1 LLEAVATPEG
11 ALALVVGAGTSMEA
25 PTSLPSARKCSVDA
39 HTQLRRNG
47 VIDEGE
53 CEDPGDLAALT
64 SLVFNK
70 TGAQKA
76 LVKQL
81 PLDHFKAPTP
91 NAGHKALVALMAER
105 AISHVLSLNF
115 DLAVQAAASELG
127 IRTIKF
133 ISNPGDLIPAS
144 PTLVHLH
151 RNAYADP
158 EDLVLRVESLTH
170 EWRESWEQ
178 VVAQHILAAPNVL
191 FIGLGSPAPVLTETV
206 QMIAE
211 AVGGGKA
218 FYQADIAPYE
228 GNVFAESLGIA
239 ADHFVQAGW
248 CAVMV
253 GLSARLAEEQVDA
266 LIAAG
271 RAVLAVNGAEG
282 PSIDRFEALA
292 NRLRGKSLLTLG
304 LMRSQ
309 CKLRPARYLPQGD
322 FNNDLWAEPM
332 QEIASVCAEHE
343 LTAEPAANGLWKV
356 LKEDR
361 RIASIL
367 IATGSG
373 ANRVTALEPSI
384 RSLCT
389 TISETSLEGPDIVLV
404 GGVLPYVGE
413 TSPPTDIISG
423 EPTEDLIGGPGQP
436 EILVVSDAV
445 LSAHMGALLDA

>member
-1 LLEAVATPEG
+1 
-11 ALALVVGAGTSMEA
+11 
-25 PTSLPSARKCSVDA
+25 
-39 HTQLRRNG
+39 
-47 VIDEGE
+47 
-53 CEDPGDLAALT
+53 
-64 SLVFNK
+64 
-70 TGAQKA
+70 
-76 LVKQL
+76 
-81 PLDHFKAPTP
+81 
-91 NAGHKALVALMAER
+91 
-105 AISHVLSLNF
+105 
-115 DLAVQAAASELG
+115 
-127 IRTIKF
+127 
-133 ISNPGDLIPAS
+133 
-144 PTLVHLH
+144 
-151 RNAYADP
+151 
-158 EDLVLRVESLTH
+158 
-170 EWRESWEQ
+170 
-178 VVAQHILAAPNVL
+178 
-191 FIGLGSPAPVLTETV
+191 
-206 QMIAE
+206 
-211 AVGGGKA
+211 
-218 FYQADIAPYE
+218 
-228 GNVFAESLGIA
+228 
-239 ADHFVQAGW
+239 
-248 CAVMV
+248 
-253 GLSARLAEEQVDA
+253 
-266 LIAAG
+266 
-271 RAVLAVNGAEG
+271 
-282 PSIDRFEALA
+282 
-292 NRLRGKSLLTLG
+292 
-304 LMRSQ
+304 MRSQ